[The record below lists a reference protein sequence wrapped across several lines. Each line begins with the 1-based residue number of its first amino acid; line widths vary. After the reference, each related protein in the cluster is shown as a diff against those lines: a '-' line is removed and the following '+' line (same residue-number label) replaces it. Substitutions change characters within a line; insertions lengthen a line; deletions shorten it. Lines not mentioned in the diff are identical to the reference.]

1 MEAGIMREITQ
12 IAVYGTLKSQYGNHR
27 RFCGNAV
34 KIEPVMLC
42 GKLYDL
48 PAGFPALQVPKE
60 SIIAHWSEDILADA
74 QAQQKA
80 SKGKLEFSICEG
92 WHRVFGELITFA
104 NPERDLPPIDRL
116 EGVAVGF
123 YDRVLVPAQ
132 KEDGTVVAAW
142 VYIMHELPARARFL
156 PTGIWPPNVAFGSNG
171 RSAAATSPNSLQT
184 EK

>member
-1 MEAGIMREITQ
+1 MEGIIMREVISL
-12 IAVYGTLKSQYGNHR
+12 AVYGTLKSQYGNHR
-27 RFCGNAV
+27 RFCGNAI

-42 GKLYDL
+42 GKLYNL

-60 SIIAHWSEDILADA
+60 NILAHRSNSIIADA
-74 QAQQKA
+74 QAQQEI
-80 SKGKLEFSICEG
+80 SKGKVEFSICEG

-116 EGVAVGF
+116 EGVAIGF

-132 KEDGTVVAAW
+132 KEYGTVISAW
-142 VYIMHELPARARFL
+142 VYIMHKLPAGAQFL